1 MRQSLL
7 DRGEEVSIDEVLE
20 ADTRRRQFIRD
31 GDELRSQRNEVS
43 RQLSHMADKPPNLIQ
58 EMRNV
63 GERIS
68 ALEGEVKELEA
79 ALEEKLLTLPNIP
92 LQDVPVGTGEQD
104 NVVVRTW
111 GEPPTFDFQP
121 APHWELG
128 ERLGIIDFSRGVK
141 LAGSRFYTLNG
152 TGARLE
158 RALINWMLDVHVDEH
173 GYREV
178 YLPSLV
184 KRATMQASGNLP
196 KFSDNLYHDEEDDLW
211 LIPTA
216 EVPLTSLHADE
227 VLPYQSLPLYY
238 VAYTPCFRREKAA
251 AGRDTRGIKRVHQ
264 FDKVE
269 MYKLVDPDQSDQ
281 ELEKMVVDAEEL
293 CQRLGLPYRVVK
305 LCTAELGFASAKS
318 YDIELWASGCQEW
331 LEVSSCSS
339 CADFQARRANIRY
352 RPEAGTRPVHLH
364 TLNGSGLA
372 LPRLVIAILENY
384 QCSDGSVTI
393 PEVLR
398 SYMRTDSISA

>member
-1 MRQSLL
+1 MLSIELIRRQPDDVRQSLL
-7 DRGEEVSIDEVLE
+7 DRGEEVSIDDVLQM
-20 ADTRRRQFIRD
+20 DTQRRQFIRE

-43 RQLSHMADKPPNLIQ
+43 LQLSHMADKPPNLIQ

-184 KRATMQASGNLP
+184 KRATMQASGKKWHRHRGVSHGRELGP
-196 KFSDNLYHDEEDDLW
+196 PAKRDRSGAGTPGESRSIDRQS
-211 LIPTA
+211 
-216 EVPLTSLHADE
+216 PLHLRRA
-227 VLPYQSLPLYY
+227 LPYPAYLHPGLPRCN
-238 VAYTPCFRREKAA
+238 VAPGQAE
-251 AGRDTRGIKRVHQ
+251 AGDTRLRGAVR
-264 FDKVE
+264 
-269 MYKLVDPDQSDQ
+269 
-281 ELEKMVVDAEEL
+281 
-293 CQRLGLPYRVVK
+293 GLYRRHGDRQ
-305 LCTAELGFASAKS
+305 LLH
-318 YDIELWASGCQEW
+318 
-331 LEVSSCSS
+331 
-339 CADFQARRANIRY
+339 RA
-352 RPEAGTRPVHLH
+352 
-364 TLNGSGLA
+364 
-372 LPRLVIAILENY
+372 
-384 QCSDGSVTI
+384 
-393 PEVLR
+393 
-398 SYMRTDSISA
+398 